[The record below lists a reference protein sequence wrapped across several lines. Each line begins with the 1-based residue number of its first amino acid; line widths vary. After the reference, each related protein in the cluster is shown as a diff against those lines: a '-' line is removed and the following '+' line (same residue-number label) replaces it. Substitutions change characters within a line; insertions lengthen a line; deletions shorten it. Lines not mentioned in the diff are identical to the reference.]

1 LVYFTVMDELRKMGA
16 RIKSLRK
23 EKGYS
28 NSDQFAYEKNIAR
41 AQYQRYE
48 SGSDLRFTTIVK
60 LVKAFDMNLN
70 EFFSE
75 GFEE

>member
-1 LVYFTVMDELRKMGA
+1 MDKLKKMGA

-23 EKGYS
+23 EKGYT

-48 SGSDLRFTTIVK
+48 NGSDLRFSTIVK
-60 LVKAFDMNLN
+60 LVKAFDMDLN
-70 EFFSE
+70 EFFSK
-75 GFEE
+75 GFED